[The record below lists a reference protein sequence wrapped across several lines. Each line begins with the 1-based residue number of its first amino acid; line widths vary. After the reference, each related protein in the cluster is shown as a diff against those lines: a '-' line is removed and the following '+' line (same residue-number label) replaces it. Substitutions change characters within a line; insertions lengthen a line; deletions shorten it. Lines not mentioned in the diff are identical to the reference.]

1 MISIFWFLEEASTF
15 CGDLKLGEGTSHIPD
30 WLMFM
35 RDNLKIFVTAST
47 PKINW
52 SQWDIPR
59 NVLGLKGIAIYTKK
73 KSWNDSQ
80 YFLKFFGP
88 VQTSNFTCAEPNTNL
103 GLPKWLSSAVDS
115 NVEPNEVELNLKSG
129 HESIAVGGYCSPK
142 WREKTRER
150 QIVEMKNLFF
160 LQLRWRREEEGD
172 SNNLAAKR
180 RRVFNLACPLLLLV
194 SHSSFLVRFS

>member
-1 MISIFWFLEEASTF
+1 
-15 CGDLKLGEGTSHIPD
+15 
-30 WLMFM
+30 M
-35 RDNLKIFVTAST
+35 RHPEKRSRSERDCHL
-47 PKINW
+47 
-52 SQWDIPR
+52 
-59 NVLGLKGIAIYTKK
+59 YEK

-150 QIVEMKNLFF
+150 QIVETKNLFF